1 MRNTSKI
8 IVYLFEENGFPIVF
22 MGPNSGLAGCY
33 KSYTFGLSP
42 SQPIIGQGE
51 YFELFASFINFESLQ
66 KDDIW
71 SNLIKLSISRIL

>member
-1 MRNTSKI
+1 
-8 IVYLFEENGFPIVF
+8 

-51 YFELFASFINFESLQ
+51 YFELFASFIMFESLQ
-66 KDDIW
+66 KDDVC
-71 SNLIKLSISRIL
+71 SNLIKLSIPDFVRNECGVVSCRVKILLPEESL